1 MSLGKKKIY
10 LAYILYNNFDVLVAN
25 FLYKSAQDAIKEKKE
40 FKDEKDFRRIKL
52 AIENRILD
60 LLAYESHLSIVPSVS
75 FSRQLVG
82 ILANNYPYM
91 FLGDP
96 AMTV

>member
-1 MSLGKKKIY
+1 MRRSSEGLSWLLRI
-10 LAYILYNNFDVLVAN
+10 
-25 FLYKSAQDAIKEKKE
+25 E
-40 FKDEKDFRRIKL
+40 FWTY
-52 AIENRILD
+52 
-60 LLAYESHLSIVPSVS
+60 LLAYESHLSIIPSVS